1 MFNSEMLE
9 LLVCPVSHSAL
20 RYDAER
26 QGLIGGDGRYFYP
39 IIDGIPVLLPDNA
52 QEEQP

>member
-26 QGLIGGDGRYFYP
+26 ECLIGGDGQYSYP
-39 IIDGIPVLLPDNA
+39 VVNGIPVLMPTHTT
-52 QEEQP
+52 EEQP